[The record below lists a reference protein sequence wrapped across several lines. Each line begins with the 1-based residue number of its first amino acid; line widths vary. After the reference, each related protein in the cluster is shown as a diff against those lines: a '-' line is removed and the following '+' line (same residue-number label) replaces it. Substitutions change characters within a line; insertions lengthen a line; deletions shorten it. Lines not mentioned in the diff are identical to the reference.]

1 MSDLRRRRSVGHEG
15 QLQVLDNSIDD
26 GRVGEESDDA
36 HLTATLRAD
45 HRVNLIDFSDHLG
58 PAPGRDGPEFLPNN
72 PEGKRPKACLP
83 DLSPMGVGV
92 QAEVTDSDLA
102 LVGNVRGHPG
112 DKLQIRPQR

>member
-1 MSDLRRRRSVGHEG
+1 
-15 QLQVLDNSIDD
+15 VLDNSIDD

-72 PEGKRPKACLP
+72 PEGKRPW
-83 DLSPMGVGV
+83 
-92 QAEVTDSDLA
+92 LA
-102 LVGNVRGHPG
+102 FLTFPRWA
-112 DKLQIRPQR
+112 LAYRPK